1 MADLSQKD
9 WSEQLATDENAVVV
23 DVRTDEEMEEGYIP
37 NAIQMNIQNPGAF
50 MEAAKELDPS
60 KSYYVYCRS
69 GGRSAQACAL
79 FNSLGI
85 KNVYN
90 LEGGMEAWTGET
102 KK

>member
-1 MADLSQKD
+1 MADLSQKE
-9 WSEQLATDENAVVV
+9 WSEQLLTDKDAVIV
-23 DVRTDEEMEEGYIP
+23 DVRTDEEMEEGHIP
-37 NAIQMNIQNPGAF
+37 NAIQINIQNPGAF
-50 MEAAKELDPS
+50 MEAVKELDAS
-60 KSYYVYCRS
+60 KNYYVYCRS

-102 KK
+102 AK